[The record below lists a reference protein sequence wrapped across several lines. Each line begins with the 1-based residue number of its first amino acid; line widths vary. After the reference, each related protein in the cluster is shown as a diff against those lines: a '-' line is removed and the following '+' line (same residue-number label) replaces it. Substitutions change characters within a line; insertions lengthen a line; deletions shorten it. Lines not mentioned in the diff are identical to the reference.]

1 MPIPLTAL
9 PPLTPLTVQD
19 CFGLIWP
26 HWFTHTQ
33 THTYAHKLG
42 ARSHLMST
50 QKHEQCIWFHLCVY
64 EMHIM
69 FMKHQP
75 RCRPWSF
82 ESAFNVEEAVLSSFH
97 DCLHTHS
104 LVVCGHV
111 ATALLRATLRS
122 FWRWHETDKGGQM
135 RWVLRFC
142 SFSWNVSTYH
152 SICPPI
158 VVLSA
163 PLVTLP
169 QWLWT
174 DTSTQRMDSVTAGS
188 LWRNVHISCSNR
200 SL

>member
-33 THTYAHKLG
+33 THTYTHKLG

-104 LVVCGHV
+104 LDVCGHV
-111 ATALLRATLRS
+111 ATVLLRATLRS

-135 RWVLRFC
+135 
-142 SFSWNVSTYH
+142 SSGES
-152 SICPPI
+152 S
-158 VVLSA
+158 
-163 PLVTLP
+163 
-169 QWLWT
+169 
-174 DTSTQRMDSVTAGS
+174 DSVHLAEMFLPTTQFALPLLRYLHHLS
-188 LWRNVHISCSNR
+188 LCLSDFEQTPPRNGWIQWQQGLCGEMFT
-200 SL
+200 